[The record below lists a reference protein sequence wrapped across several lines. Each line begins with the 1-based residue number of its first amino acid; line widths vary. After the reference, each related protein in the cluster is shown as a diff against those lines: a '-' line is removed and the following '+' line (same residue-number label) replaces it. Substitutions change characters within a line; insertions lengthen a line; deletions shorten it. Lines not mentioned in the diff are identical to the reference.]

1 MLADSFASLSQKT
14 PELIDE
20 FSSNCETQRNLVKN
34 GETLL
39 SMPLYLLSLFYLF
52 FYS

>member
-1 MLADSFASLSQKT
+1 MLADSFATLSQKT

-39 SMPLYLLSLFYLF
+39 SKSLYLLSLFYLF